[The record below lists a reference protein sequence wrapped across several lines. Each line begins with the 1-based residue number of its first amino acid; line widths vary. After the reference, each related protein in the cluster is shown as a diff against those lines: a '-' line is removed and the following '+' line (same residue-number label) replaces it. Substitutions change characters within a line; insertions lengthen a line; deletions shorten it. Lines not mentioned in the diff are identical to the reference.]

1 MKEVVIRSI
10 TGSIFVTLI
19 VLGVT
24 IYPQL
29 GVGLFSV
36 FGVIG
41 VFEIY
46 SMSLGLNQSSKWPF
60 VIVGL
65 LLGLVSMMQAMQ
77 LKEAMYLAITVPALA
92 AVPVVFSKDEDK
104 ALTLGMTGLSLLY
117 VAIPTFILI
126 DLLVNPIGE
135 APYLLIMLILI
146 WTNDTMAFV
155 TGKLFGK
162 HKIVPNISP
171 KKSWEG
177 TIGGALFAGGMGL
190 LLSYFFMD
198 DIQPLFF
205 LLGMLTGLMAFV
217 GDLLESVLKRNF
229 GVKDSGNVLPGHGG
243 ILDRMDA
250 TYFSVPLYYLMLQ
263 IVL

>member
-1 MKEVVIRSI
+1 MKEVLVRSV
-10 TGSIFVTLI
+10 TGIIFVTVI

-24 IYPQL
+24 LYPQL
-29 GVGLFSV
+29 GIGVFSV

-46 SMSLGLNQSSKWPF
+46 SMSLGINQSNKWSF
-60 VIVGL
+60 VILGILV
-65 LLGLVSMMQAMQ
+65 GLVSMLQALHYDQ
-77 LKEAMYLAITVPALA
+77 VAYVALAIPALA
-92 AVPVVFSKDEDK
+92 GVPIVFSRDEDK
-104 ALTLGMTGLSLLY
+104 AVSLGVVGLAIMY
-117 VAIPTFILI
+117 VGIPTFVLI
-126 DLLVNPIGE
+126 DLLVNPLGE
-135 APYLLIMLILI
+135 VPYLLIMLALI

-162 HKIVPNISP
+162 HKIAPRISP

-190 LLSYFFMD
+190 LLSFLFLDEVKIGFF
-198 DIQPLFF
+198 I
-205 LLGMLTGLMAFV
+205 LGMFTGLLAFV

-250 TYFSVPLYYLMLQ
+250 TYFSAPLYYLMLQ
-263 IVL
+263 ILL